1 MDFSPEDLFDTIER
15 LLSGLLER
23 AGVDRPPVDVLAI
36 ATDHLGIPVE
46 YTEPTVD
53 DHGRRRAGFRRDT
66 GGITL
71 TDDMTPEQ
79 QNTAAANGV
88 ARALLP
94 DVLRKL
100 GIASGTESKQAA
112 SHIRGLIAPR
122 LLVPTKLLR
131 GELRTCGFDVLKLQ
145 ARFRSATAEVVAQR
159 LLDLD
164 EPCVI
169 TIADDGVAMAAAEL
183 QRHRLERFSVLLSTI
198 ITASPMIGILGTVI
212 GIIKSFNVLGAQ
224 TQLADPRG
232 VSGGIGE
239 ALITTACGLAVA
251 LFTLFPY
258 MSFKGLADRAMG
270 RMESV
275 IAAAQTGLPR
285 RPAPVAGEPEIVKA

>member
-1 MDFSPEDLFDTIER
+1 MIAALMGPIQSFLAFMQKGGFVLWPLL
-15 LLSGLLER
+15 LLSVLSLGVTVER
-23 AGVDRPPVDVLAI
+23 VLFWSRTSGGA
-36 ATDHLGIPVE
+36 ARARVNRLME
-46 YTEPTVD
+46 ALRN
-53 DHGRRRAGFRRDT
+53 GRRSEVMQLCDGSAQ
-66 GGITL
+66 
-71 TDDMTPEQ
+71 PEMM
-79 QNTAAANGV
+79 V
-88 ARALLP
+88 ALRMAL
-94 DVLRKL
+94 D
-100 GIASGTESKQAA
+100 G
-112 SHIRGLIAPR
+112 
-122 LLVPTKLLR
+122 
-131 GELRTCGFDVLKLQ
+131 
-145 ARFRSATAEVVAQR
+145 
-159 LLDLD
+159 
-164 EPCVI
+164 
-169 TIADDGVAMAAAEL
+169 ADDGVAMAAAEL

-251 LFTLFPY
+251 LVTLFPY

-285 RPAPVAGEPEIVKA
+285 RPAPTANANVNASVPA